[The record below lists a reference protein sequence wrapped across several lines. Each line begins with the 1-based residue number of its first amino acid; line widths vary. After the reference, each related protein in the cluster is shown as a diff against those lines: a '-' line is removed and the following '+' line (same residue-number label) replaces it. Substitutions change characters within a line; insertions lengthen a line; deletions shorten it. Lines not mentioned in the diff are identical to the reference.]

1 MFILK
6 FFYHYKLEK
15 IKIKKIII
23 NFILNFE
30 IYDKKVLNKF
40 YSYLITT
47 IYQGNLNIL
56 ILYIDII
63 IEKTLIIL
71 DLSDFWRLIIFL
83 LDLIYLK
90 N

>member
-1 MFILK
+1 MITEFLA
-6 FFYHYKLEK
+6 
-15 IKIKKIII
+15 
-23 NFILNFE
+23 LNPKVCSFKYQHE
-30 IYDKKVLNKF
+30 LTNNDVKNKKVLNKF

-47 IYQGNLNIL
+47 IYQGNLDIL
-56 ILYIDII
+56 ILYIGII
-63 IEKTLIIL
+63 IEKTLIIF